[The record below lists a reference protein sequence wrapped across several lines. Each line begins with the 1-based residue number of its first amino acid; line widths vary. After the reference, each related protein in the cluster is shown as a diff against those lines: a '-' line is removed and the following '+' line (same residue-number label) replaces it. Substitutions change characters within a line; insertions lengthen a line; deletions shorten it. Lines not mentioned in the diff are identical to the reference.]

1 MRPLRN
7 NVVIAQREAE
17 KQTQGGIILT
27 ETVDSGMQD
36 GVVVAI
42 GPDVKD
48 VEVGQSVIPD
58 WQKGRAVAIGDIQS
72 VVISEDDILAILGE

>member
-7 NVVIAQREAE
+7 NVIVAQRESE

-42 GPDVKD
+42 GPDVSD
-48 VEVGQSVIPD
+48 VQVGQSVIPD
-58 WQKGRAVAIGDIQS
+58 WAKGRSVSIGDIQS
-72 VVISEDDILAILGE
+72 VILSEEDILAILGE